1 LKNKY
6 YVLRHGRSI
15 PNEEGLIVSLMSN
28 GVLPMYGLA
37 PSGVLQA
44 KAAGTT
50 LAKVV
55 VVVVFCPSPL
65 KSQKLANPTTPI
77 NPFYPNLLL

>member
-1 LKNKY
+1 
-6 YVLRHGRSI
+6 
-15 PNEEGLIVSLMSN
+15 
-28 GVLPMYGLA
+28 MYGLA

-44 KAAGTT
+44 KAAGMT

-65 KSQKLANPTTPI
+65 KSQKLSNPITPI